1 VTPQR
6 RKDAELLERAQPGGV
21 SNGEFVHNKV
31 LRYSARIEELRK
43 DFGLDIACERR
54 SGSTYIYRLRK
65 DVDGGGSSP
74 AALLPGGKAPAPSTI
89 ACRDWDGEWKD
100 IPTPEWALAGEGQ

>member
-1 VTPQR
+1 
-6 RKDAELLERAQPGGV
+6 
-21 SNGEFVHNKV
+21 
-31 LRYSARIEELRK
+31 
-43 DFGLDIACERR
+43 
-54 SGSTYIYRLRK
+54 
-65 DVDGGGSSP
+65 VDGGGSSP